1 MNSDDRRALNLA
13 MAELCGYPVVQ
24 RGDPCP
30 AGEHARERPEGI
42 WLYTAENGIFR
53 GGRVWSPVTNP
64 AQALEVA
71 EVLRKQDLY
80 VRFTL
85 VPDSEHRAQHYIAK
99 IEKKDTSSRLAL
111 WDVYRLG
118 DTLAEAICLVAAETL
133 EEKGGGV

>member
-71 EVLRKQDLY
+71 EVLRRKGHH
-80 VRFTL
+80 VRMVFLPESRPGKPPYYAT
-85 VPDSEHRAQHYIAK
+85 VEDWWEGWRKVAYA
-99 IEKKDTSSRLAL
+99 DTI
-111 WDVYRLG
+111 
-118 DTLAEAICLVAAETL
+118 TEAICAAALETL
-133 EEKGGGV
+133 QAKGR